1 MVRLFVYWDSETMQ
15 DTGVIQLRHIQ
26 LRQTSIILKGPLAF
40 KISWIG

>member
-15 DTGVIQLRHIQ
+15 DTGVIQLR
-26 LRQTSIILKGPLAF
+26 QTSIILKGPLAF